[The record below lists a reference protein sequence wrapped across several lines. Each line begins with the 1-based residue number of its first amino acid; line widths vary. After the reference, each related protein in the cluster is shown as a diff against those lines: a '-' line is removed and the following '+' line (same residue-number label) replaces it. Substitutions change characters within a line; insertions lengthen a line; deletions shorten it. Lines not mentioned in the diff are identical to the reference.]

1 MRRIALA
8 VSFALALAAFGAE
21 AASPPGDAAKAI
33 DAVLDDWHDAAA
45 KADEPRY
52 FAHFTPDG
60 VYLGTDATER
70 WTASEFRAWAQPYFK
85 RGKAW
90 TFKAKKRNVVVAGD
104 TAWFDELL
112 DTQNMGTCRGSGA
125 LRKVK
130 GTWKIALYD
139 LSIPIP
145 NDIAK
150 EVTGRIA
157 AFEGGMR
164 SMVAPTPEPV
174 TVTKPPK
181 KDERLE
187 R

>member
-21 AASPPGDAAKAI
+21 AAPPPEASKAI
-33 DAVLDDWHDAAA
+33 EAVLDDWHDAAA

-125 LRKVK
+125 PQGEGHGRSRS
-130 GTWKIALYD
+130 TT
-139 LSIPIP
+139 SIPIP
-145 NDIAK
+145 NDLS
-150 EVTGRIA
+150 
-157 AFEGGMR
+157 GGHGTHR
-164 SMVAPTPEPV
+164 GLRGWHASAVAPTPERPSRSRRRA
-174 TVTKPPK
+174 TKS
-181 KDERLE
+181 
-187 R
+187 

>member
-1 MRRIALA
+1 MALP
-8 VSFALALAAFGAE
+8 ALGAQSAPPSNASRETAAIE
-21 AASPPGDAAKAI
+21 
-33 DAVLDDWHDAAA
+33 AVLDDWHDAAA

-70 WTASEFRAWAQPYFK
+70 WTASEFRAWARPYFA

-90 TFKAKKRNVVVAGD
+90 TFRAKKRNVVVTGD
-104 TAWFDELL
+104 TALFDELL

-125 LRKVK
+125 LRRVK

-145 NDIAK
+145 NDLAK

-157 AFEGGMR
+157 AHEGGMR
-164 SMVAPTPEPV
+164 SMVAPTPEPM